1 MWFRLC
7 WLFLLLFGLGHLNV
21 YSFDWQS
28 WFTNNVSQVLCQ
40 TTSELQEI
48 VTAALKIIKNI

>member
-1 MWFRLC
+1 MFTVLIGRA
-7 WLFLLLFGLGHLNV
+7 GL
-21 YSFDWQS
+21 QIM
-28 WFTNNVSQVLCQ
+28 SQVLCQ